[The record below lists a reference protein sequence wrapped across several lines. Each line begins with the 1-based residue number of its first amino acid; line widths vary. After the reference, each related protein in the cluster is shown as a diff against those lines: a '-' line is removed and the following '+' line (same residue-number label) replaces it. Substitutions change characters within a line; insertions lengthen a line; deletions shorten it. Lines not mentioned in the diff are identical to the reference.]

1 MFIVFC
7 FHTFFTSSDFFFS
20 DISIS
25 GQEEKDYF
33 QKTDELTKEN
43 AHFALSEALCTVIEE
58 VTHSHILSHDKH
70 TTVSNIQHSQVC
82 TLHI

>member
-1 MFIVFC
+1 M
-7 FHTFFTSSDFFFS
+7 HTHLISA
-20 DISIS
+20 DISLP

-58 VTHSHILSHDKH
+58 VTHI
-70 TTVSNIQHSQVC
+70 
-82 TLHI
+82 